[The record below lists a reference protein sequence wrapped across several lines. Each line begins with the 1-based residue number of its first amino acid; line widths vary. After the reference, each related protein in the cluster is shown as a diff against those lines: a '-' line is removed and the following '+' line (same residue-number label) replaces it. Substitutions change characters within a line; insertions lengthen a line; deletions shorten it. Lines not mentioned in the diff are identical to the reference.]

1 MSGNLNFE
9 LALVIA
15 AVMVVGSFAGAV
27 LIHRLPAEPIRKMIT
42 FLLVFVGVGIGI
54 QQLLQL

>member
-15 AVMVVGSFAGAV
+15 AVMVLGSLGGAV
-27 LIHRLPAEPIRKMIT
+27 LVHRLPAEPIRKLIA
-42 FLLVFVGVGIGI
+42 FLLVIVGAGIGI
-54 QQLLQL
+54 QQILSL